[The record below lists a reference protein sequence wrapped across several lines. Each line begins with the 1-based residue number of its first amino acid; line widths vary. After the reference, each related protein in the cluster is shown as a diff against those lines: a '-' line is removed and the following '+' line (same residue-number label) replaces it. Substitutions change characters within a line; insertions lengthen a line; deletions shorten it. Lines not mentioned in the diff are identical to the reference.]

1 MRSTPSE
8 LVENILSL
16 IVENPKI
23 SANVVNE
30 FLINP
35 VEVKNLAI
43 VFAMIGFD
51 CSKRL
56 FKWIAHRHWIQFE
69 NYASQVRLQLS
80 AAEVTRILTQFHS
93 ALVKNAA
100 VKMQQSQPL
109 PPPPPLKKWDEG
121 KYDKFAEVEFKILD
135 FLRKESPE
143 IYLELVQNN
152 LVDPRLLPN
161 SCSRN

>member
-1 MRSTPSE
+1 MQSTPSE
-8 LVENILSL
+8 FIENILGL

-30 FLINP
+30 YLNNS

-80 AAEVTRILTQFHS
+80 ASDVTRILTGFHS
-93 ALVKNAA
+93 ALVKNVA
-100 VKMQQSQPL
+100 VKQQQHL
-109 PPPPPLKKWDEG
+109 PPPPPLKKGDEG
-121 KYDKFAEVEFKILD
+121 KYDRFAEVEFKILD

-143 IYLELVQNN
+143 IYLNLVQKN

-161 SCSRN
+161 SGSRN